1 MRPVKDLFTK
11 EYYRINRIKRVVVRK
26 LKIERIFNV
35 NKHSR

>member
-11 EYYRINRIKRVVVRK
+11 EYYRIKRIVMRK